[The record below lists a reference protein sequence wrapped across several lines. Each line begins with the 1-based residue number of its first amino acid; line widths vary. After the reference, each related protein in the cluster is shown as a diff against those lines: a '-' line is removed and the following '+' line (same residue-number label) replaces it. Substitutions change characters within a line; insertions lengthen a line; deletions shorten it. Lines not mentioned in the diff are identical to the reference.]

1 MALEGEVQ
9 TKAKYGGFIKKKSHR
24 NTRETKVSEK
34 INREQKNVKKS
45 GNLIW

>member
-34 INREQKNVKKS
+34 INREQKNVK
-45 GNLIW
+45 NLVI